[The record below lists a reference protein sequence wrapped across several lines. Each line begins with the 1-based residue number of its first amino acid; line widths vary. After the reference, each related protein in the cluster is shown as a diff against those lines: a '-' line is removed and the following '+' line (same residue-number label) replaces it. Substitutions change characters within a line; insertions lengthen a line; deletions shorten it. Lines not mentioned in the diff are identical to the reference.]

1 MNKVFLIA
9 LPEEVNHATEINGH
23 PIVYSGVGKLNACM
37 AAMDLV
43 QKGVKEIINIG
54 SCGSTQHALGEIIKI
69 GKVYQD
75 IDCSPISNYGVTPFE
90 EQSETISLDENSEFS
105 CFSTDYFYD
114 HLQNS
119 KYSTFYLEKIKQ
131 CSVFDMELFAMA
143 KVCRKFDVKLSSYK
157 WVSDDGDF
165 SKWQENCEKA
175 SRKVIAMLA

>member
-119 KYSTFYLEKIKQ
+119 KYSAFYLEKIKQ

-175 SRKVIAMLA
+175 SRKVIDMLA